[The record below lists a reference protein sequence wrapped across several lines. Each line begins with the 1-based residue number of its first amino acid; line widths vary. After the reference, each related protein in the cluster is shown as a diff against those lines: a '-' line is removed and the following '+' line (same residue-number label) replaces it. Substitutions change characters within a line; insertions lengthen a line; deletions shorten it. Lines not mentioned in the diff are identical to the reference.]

1 LFSAPSAPLRD
12 ILFRL
17 MPAYEFVALDAR
29 GRQEK
34 GLLEGDTPR
43 QVRGMLRDRGLTPLA
58 LHEVAET
65 PVARQSLFQRGG
77 WSHTELTLFTRQLA
91 TLARSGLPLDE
102 ALAAVAQQSERKN
115 VKRVTLGVRS
125 GVIEGSTLAQALG
138 QFPSVFPPLFRA
150 TIEAGEQ
157 SGKLDGVLERLADY
171 VERRQALQ
179 QKIMLAAI
187 YPAIMTVV
195 AVGVVALLLTY
206 VVPKVV
212 SVFADLDAKLPLLAR
227 GLIALSDFLR
237 EYGLG
242 ILVALIAGAILFAN
256 AMRSD
261 PFKRRVHRVMLE
273 LPLVGRLTRGNNT
286 GRFTRTLG
294 ILFGS
299 GVPILDA
306 MRIGTQV
313 VSNLPMREAIETATM
328 RVREGASVNRSL
340 AESGLFPPI
349 TLHLIASGEASGRL
363 DDLLDRAAEQQERE
377 VETLVAAMMGLLE
390 PALIVTMGGI
400 VFLIAL
406 AILLPIFDLNQLV
419 K

>member
-1 LFSAPSAPLRD
+1 
-12 ILFRL
+12 
-17 MPAYEFVALDAR
+17 M
-29 GRQEK
+29 Q

-43 QVRGMLRDRGLTPLA
+43 QVRSLLRDRGLTPLSVQ
-58 LHEVAET
+58 EVAEIRT
-65 PVARQSLFQRGG
+65 SRRPLFQRGG
-77 WSHTELTLFTRQLA
+77 WSHADLSLFTRQLS

-102 ALAAVAQQSERKN
+102 ALAAVAQQTENKN
-115 VKRVTLGVRS
+115 VKRVVLGVRS
-125 GVIEGSTLAQALG
+125 GVVEGNALAVALG
-138 QFPSVFPPLFRA
+138 QFPTVFPPLFRA
-150 TIEAGEQ
+150 TVEAGEQ

-179 QKIMLAAI
+179 QKVMVAAI
-187 YPAIMTVV
+187 YPAFLVIFSLVV
-195 AVGVVALLLTY
+195 VTALLTY
-206 VVPKVV
+206 VVPKIVA
-212 SVFADLDAKLPLLAR
+212 VFADLDATLPALTR
-227 GLIALSDFLR
+227 WLIALSDFLR

-242 ILVALIAGAILFAN
+242 LLVAIVAGVIAFAN

-261 PFKRRVHRVMLE
+261 PFKRRVHRLMLR
-273 LPLVGRLTRGNNT
+273 LPLVGRLTRANNT

-313 VSNLPMREAIETATM
+313 VTNLPMREAIESATL
-328 RVREGASVNRSL
+328 RVREGATVNRSL

-349 TLHLIASGEASGRL
+349 MLHLIASGESSGRL
-363 DDLLDRAAEQQERE
+363 DEMLDRAAEQQERE
-377 VETLVAAMMGLLE
+377 VETLIGALMAALG
-390 PALIVTMGGI
+390 PALILVMGGLVFGI
-400 VFLIAL
+400 VM

>member
-1 LFSAPSAPLRD
+1 
-12 ILFRL
+12 
-17 MPAYEFVALDAR
+17 MPAFEFTALDAK

-43 QVRGMLRDRGLTPLA
+43 QVRSMLRERGLMPLTVQ
-58 LHEVAET
+58 EVAESK
-65 PVARQSLFQRGG
+65 ANRRSFFQPGG

-102 ALAAVAQQSERKN
+102 ALAAVAQQSESKR
-115 VKRVTLGVRS
+115 VKRITLGVRS
-125 GVIEGSTLAQALG
+125 EVVEGNSLALALG

-171 VERRQALQ
+171 IERRQALQ

-187 YPAIMTVV
+187 YPAMLTVV
-195 AVGVVALLLTY
+195 ALAVVTLLLTY

-212 SVFADLDAKLPLLAR
+212 AVFADLDAQLPLLTRA
-227 GLIALSDFLR
+227 LISLSDFLR

-242 ILVALIAGAILFAN
+242 LLIVMVIGAFLFAR
-256 AMRSD
+256 AMRNND
-261 PFKRRVHRVMLE
+261 FKRRVHRFQLR
-273 LPLVGRLTRGNNT
+273 LPLIGRLTRGTNT

-299 GVPILDA
+299 GVPILEA

-313 VSNLPMREAIETATM
+313 VSNQPMRDAVEAATL
-328 RVREGASVNRSL
+328 RVREGASLNKSM

-363 DDLLDRAAEQQERE
+363 DDMLDRAAEQQERE
-377 VETLVAAMMGLLE
+377 VETLVAALMGLLE
-390 PALIVTMGGI
+390 PTLIVTMGLIVFGI
-400 VFLIAL
+400 VM
-406 AILLPIFDLNQLV
+406 AILLPIFDLNQLI

>member
-1 LFSAPSAPLRD
+1 
-12 ILFRL
+12 
-17 MPAYEFVALDAR
+17 MPAYEFTALDSR

-43 QVRGMLRDRGLTPLA
+43 QVRGLLRERGLTPLSVQ
-58 LHEVAET
+58 EVAEGQ
-65 PVARQSLFQRGG
+65 AQRGGSLFQRGG

-102 ALAAVAQQSERKN
+102 ALAAVAQQTDRKN
-115 VKRVTLGVRS
+115 VKRVVLGVRS
-125 GVIEGSTLAQALG
+125 GVVEGNTLALALG

-150 TIEAGEQ
+150 TVEAGES
-157 SGKLDGVLERLADY
+157 SGKLDNVLERLADY
-171 VERRQALQ
+171 VDRRQALQ
-179 QKIMLAAI
+179 QKLVVAAI
-187 YPAIMTVV
+187 YPVMLIVIAICLVT
-195 AVGVVALLLTY
+195 ALLTY
-206 VVPKVV
+206 VVPKIVA
-212 SVFADLDAKLPLLAR
+212 VFADLHAKLPFMTRA
-227 GLIALSDFLR
+227 LIALSDFLR

-242 ILVALIAGAILFAN
+242 LFLVLVAGAFLFAN
-256 AMRSD
+256 AMRND
-261 PFKRRVHRVMLE
+261 DFKRRVHQLILR
-273 LPLVGRLTRGNNT
+273 LPIVGHLTRSGNT

-313 VSNLPMREAIETATM
+313 VTNLPMREAIEAATL

-349 TLHLIASGEASGRL
+349 TLHLLSSGEASGRL
-363 DDLLDRAAEQQERE
+363 DEMLDRAAEQQERE
-377 VETLVAAMMGLLE
+377 VETLAGALMAALGPIMILF
-390 PALIVTMGGI
+390 MGGI
-400 VFLIAL
+400 VFAIVI
-406 AILLPIFDLNQLV
+406 AILLPIFDLNQLI

>member
-1 LFSAPSAPLRD
+1 
-12 ILFRL
+12 
-17 MPAYEFVALDAR
+17 MPAYEFTALDAR
-29 GRQEK
+29 GRQTK

-43 QVRGMLRDRGLTPLA
+43 QVRGMLRDRGLTPLSVS
-58 LHEVAET
+58 EIAEAQ
-65 PVARQSLFQRGG
+65 ARAGGPLFQRGG
-77 WSHTELTLFTRQLA
+77 WSHADLSLFTRQLA
-91 TLARSGLPLDE
+91 TLVRSGLPLDE
-102 ALAAVAQQSERKN
+102 ALAAVAQQAESKN
-115 VKRVTLGVRS
+115 VKRVVLGVRG
-125 GVIEGSTLAQALG
+125 GVVEGNTLALALG

-150 TIEAGEQ
+150 TVEAGEQ

-179 QKIMLAAI
+179 QKVMVAAI
-187 YPAIMTVV
+187 YPAFLIVFSLVV
-195 AVGVVALLLTY
+195 VTALLTY
-206 VVPKVV
+206 VVPKIVA
-212 SVFADLDAKLPLLAR
+212 VFADLDASLPALTR

-242 ILVALIAGAILFAN
+242 LLVAIVAGSILFAN

-261 PFKRRVHRVMLE
+261 PFKRRVHRVLLG
-273 LPLVGRLTRGNNT
+273 LPLVGRLTRANNT

-313 VSNLPMREAIETATM
+313 VANLPMREAIETATL
-328 RVREGASVNRSL
+328 RVREGATVNRSL

-363 DDLLDRAAEQQERE
+363 DEMLDRAAEQQERE
-377 VETLVAAMMGLLE
+377 VETLVSALMAALG
-390 PALIVTMGGI
+390 PALIVVMGGMVFAI
-400 VFLIAL
+400 VM

>member
-1 LFSAPSAPLRD
+1 
-12 ILFRL
+12 
-17 MPAYEFVALDAR
+17 MPAYEFTALDAR
-29 GRQEK
+29 GRQSK

-43 QVRGMLRDRGLTPLA
+43 QVRGMLRDRGLTPLSVQ
-58 LHEVAET
+58 EVAEQQT
-65 PVARQSLFQRGG
+65 RAGGPLFQRGG
-77 WSHTELTLFTRQLA
+77 WSHADLSLFTRQLA
-91 TLARSGLPLDE
+91 TLVRSGLPLDE
-102 ALAAVAQQSERKN
+102 ALGAVAQQAESKN
-115 VKRVTLGVRS
+115 VKRVVLGVRG
-125 GVIEGSTLAQALG
+125 GVVEGNTLALALG
-138 QFPSVFPPLFRA
+138 QFPSVFPALFRA
-150 TIEAGEQ
+150 TIEAGES

-179 QKIMLAAI
+179 QKVLVAAI
-187 YPAIMTVV
+187 YPAFLIVFSLAVV
-195 AVGVVALLLTY
+195 TALLTY
-206 VVPKVV
+206 VVPKIVA
-212 SVFADLDAKLPLLAR
+212 VFADLDAQLPALTR

-242 ILVALIAGAILFAN
+242 LLVALVIGTILFAN

-261 PFKRRVHRVMLE
+261 PFKRRVHRLMLV
-273 LPLVGRLTRGNNT
+273 LPLVGRLTRASNT

-313 VSNLPMREAIETATM
+313 VANLPMRDAIENATL
-328 RVREGASVNRSL
+328 RVREGATVNRSL

-363 DDLLDRAAEQQERE
+363 DEMLDRAAEQQERE
-377 VETLVAAMMGLLE
+377 VETLVGALMAALG
-390 PALIVTMGGI
+390 PALIVVMGGMVFAI
-400 VFLIAL
+400 VM

>member
-1 LFSAPSAPLRD
+1 
-12 ILFRL
+12 
-17 MPAYEFVALDAR
+17 MPAYEFTALDAR

-43 QVRGMLRDRGLTPLA
+43 QVRGMLRDRGLTPLSVQ
-58 LHEVAET
+58 EVAEGAASRST
-65 PVARQSLFQRGG
+65 LFRAGG
-77 WSHTELTLFTRQLA
+77 WSYTELTLFTRQLA

-102 ALAAVAQQSERKN
+102 ALGAVAQQTERKN
-115 VKRVTLGVRS
+115 VKRVVLGVRS
-125 GVIEGSTLAQALG
+125 GVMEGHTLALALG
-138 QFPSVFPPLFRA
+138 QFPSIFPPLFRA

-179 QKIMLAAI
+179 QKVMVAAI
-187 YPAIMTVV
+187 YPIFLVVFSIAIVT
-195 AVGVVALLLTY
+195 ALLTY
-206 VVPKVV
+206 VVPKIVA
-212 SVFADLDAKLPLLAR
+212 VFADLDAKLPFLTRA
-227 GLIALSDFLR
+227 LIALSDFLR

-242 ILVALIAGAILFAN
+242 LLIALIAGAIVFAN
-256 AMRSD
+256 AMRND
-261 PFKRRVHRVMLE
+261 DFKRRIHHLMLG
-273 LPLVGRLTRGNNT
+273 LPLAGRLIRSNNT

-313 VSNLPMREAIETATM
+313 VTNLPMREAIETATL

-340 AESGLFPPI
+340 AESKLFPPI

-363 DDLLDRAAEQQERE
+363 DDMLDRAAEQQERE
-377 VETLVAAMMGLLE
+377 VETLVNALMAALG
-390 PALIVTMGGI
+390 PALVLLMGGMVFAI
-400 VFLIAL
+400 VM

-419 K
+419 R

>member
-1 LFSAPSAPLRD
+1 
-12 ILFRL
+12 
-17 MPAYEFVALDAR
+17 MPAYEFTALTA
-29 GRQEK
+29 GGKQER

-43 QVRGMLRDRGLTPLA
+43 QVRSILRDRGLTPLEV
-58 LHEVAET
+58 HEVAEGRG
-65 PVARQSLFQRGG
+65 ASASRSSFSRGG

-102 ALAAVAQQSERKN
+102 ALAAVAQQTDRKN

-125 GVIEGSTLAQALG
+125 GVTEGRTLAQALAE
-138 QFPSVFPPLFRA
+138 FPSVFPPMFRA
-150 TIEAGEQ
+150 TIEAGES

-171 VERRQALQ
+171 VEKRQALQ
-179 QKIMLAAI
+179 SKIMLAAI
-187 YPAIMTVV
+187 YPAVMVVV
-195 AVGVVALLLTY
+195 AMSVVTLLLTY

-212 SVFADLDAKLPLLAR
+212 AVFADLNATLPIMTR
-227 GLIALSDFLR
+227 GLIAISDFLR

-242 ILVALIAGAILFAN
+242 ILIALIAGGFAFAN

-261 PFKRRVHRVMLE
+261 VFRRRVHRQILR
-273 LPLVGRLTRGNNT
+273 LPLVGTLTRGANT
-286 GRFTRTLG
+286 GRFMRTLG

-306 MRIGTQV
+306 MRIGSQV
-313 VSNLPMREAIETATM
+313 VTNMPMRDAIDAATLS
-328 RVREGASVNRSL
+328 VREGTPVNKALAASN
-340 AESGLFPPI
+340 LFPPI
-349 TLHLIASGEASGRL
+349 TVHLIASGESSGRL
-363 DDLLDRAAEQQERE
+363 DEMLDRAAEQQERE

-390 PALIVTMGGI
+390 PLLIVTMGGI
-400 VFLIAL
+400 VFCIVM

>member
-1 LFSAPSAPLRD
+1 
-12 ILFRL
+12 
-17 MPAYEFVALDAR
+17 MPAYEFTALDAK

-43 QVRGMLRDRGLTPLA
+43 QVRGMLRDRGLSPLTVQ
-58 LHEVAET
+58 EVAENKT
-65 PVARQSLFQRGG
+65 TRRSFFQPGG

-102 ALAAVAQQSERKN
+102 ALTAVAQQSES
-115 VKRVTLGVRS
+115 KRVRRITLGVRS
-125 GVIEGSTLAQALG
+125 EVIEGNSLALALG

-187 YPAIMTVV
+187 YPAMLTLVALAVV
-195 AVGVVALLLTY
+195 TLLLTY

-212 SVFADLDAKLPLLAR
+212 AVFADLDAQLPLLTRA
-227 GLIALSDFLR
+227 LIALSNFLR

-242 ILVALIAGAILFAN
+242 LLIVMVIGGFLFAN
-256 AMRSD
+256 AMRQAD
-261 PFKRRVHRVMLE
+261 FKRRVHRFQLR
-273 LPLVGRLTRGNNT
+273 LPLIGRLTRGTNT

-299 GVPILDA
+299 GVPILEA

-313 VSNLPMREAIETATM
+313 VSNQPMRDAVEAATL
-328 RVREGASVNRSL
+328 RVREGASLNKSI

-363 DDLLDRAAEQQERE
+363 DEMLDRAAEQQERE
-377 VETLVAAMMGLLE
+377 VETLVAALMGLLE
-390 PALIVTMGGI
+390 PILIVTMGLIVFGI
-400 VFLIAL
+400 VM
-406 AILLPIFDLNQLV
+406 AILLPIFDLNQLI

>member
-1 LFSAPSAPLRD
+1 L
-12 ILFRL
+12 
-17 MPAYEFVALDAR
+17 PAYEFVALDAR
-29 GRQEK
+29 GRQAK

-43 QVRGMLRDRGLTPLA
+43 QVRGMLRDRGLTPLSVS
-58 LHEVAET
+58 EVAENR
-65 PVARQSLFQRGG
+65 AQRAGGGIFQRGG
-77 WSHTELTLFTRQLA
+77 WSHAELSLFTRQLA
-91 TLARSGLPLDE
+91 TLVRSGLPLDE
-102 ALAAVAQQSERKN
+102 ALAAVAQQTESKD
-115 VKRVTLGVRS
+115 VKRVVLGVRG
-125 GVIEGSTLAQALG
+125 GVVEGTTLAVALA

-150 TIEAGEQ
+150 TIEAGES

-179 QKIMLAAI
+179 QKVMIAAI
-187 YPAIMTVV
+187 YPAFLVV
-195 AVGVVALLLTY
+195 FSLVVVTALLTY
-206 VVPKVV
+206 VVPKIVG
-212 SVFADLDAKLPLLAR
+212 VFADLDAQLPVLTR

-242 ILVALIAGAILFAN
+242 LLVALVAASILFSN
-256 AMRSD
+256 AMRND
-261 PFKRRVHRVMLE
+261 DFKRRVHRLMLR
-273 LPLVGRLTRGNNT
+273 LPLMGPLTRANNT

-313 VSNLPMREAIETATM
+313 VTNLPMREAIETATL
-328 RVREGASVNRSL
+328 RVREGATVNRSL

-349 TLHLIASGEASGRL
+349 TLHLIASGESSGRL
-363 DDLLDRAAEQQERE
+363 DDMLDRAAEQQERE
-377 VETLVAAMMGLLE
+377 VETLVGALMAALG
-390 PALIVTMGGI
+390 PALIVVMGGMVFTI
-400 VFLIAL
+400 VM